1 MRTLLL
7 FFALTLLSF
16 SASSQ
21 RDRIEVFFT
30 SHYSYNP
37 TFGQST
43 TGATGLRASIGGI
56 WHSRSSN
63 GFVDAIMFEIGYQR
77 VGGYGFYQEDS
88 PNKFIDH
95 VLLFGTI
102 GYGVDI
108 GEKISFIPAIT
119 LGEPER
125 SLNKDKDRR
134 RNHTEVGVTTIYRP
148 FYLWGFE
155 IGIRGDLYY
164 QLSGDFSVH
173 TTPIRNSPY
182 RLSGGV
188 FASYTF

>member
-1 MRTLLL
+1 LGNRPLVPLVYALPLAGYGIPGRLMGLLTPL
-7 FFALTLLSF
+7 C
-16 SASSQ
+16 
-21 RDRIEVFFT
+21 
-30 SHYSYNP
+30 
-37 TFGQST
+37 
-43 TGATGLRASIGGI
+43 LRLDT
-56 WHSRSSN
+56 R
-63 GFVDAIMFEIGYQR
+63 EL
-77 VGGYGFYQEDS
+77 GGYGFYQEDS